1 MYKTKESITLNM
13 KVSVKVTEFEC
24 RTVRRASNIV
34 SNGSSFVVKHFGGHT
49 PLLENTPIIDFYNR
63 RSSLNTIGQSKVS
76 YNYGVYSP
84 ILIPSIIHN
93 NSVQIPG
100 ASFSMDKRNVLMQS
114 LNPHKANLMESQST
128 MEPQDFLN
136 LTHKVLEPLPE
147 LKESPSERK
156 GLLNSVNPIVRKPE
170 QKDASQEFLP
180 NDLTECLSSMLANL
194 ETKVIYSPRYSID
207 SQHNDSLK
215 EINSKAE
222 KALYKAKSP
231 NNFRLLAIGHSMEHN
246 ETPASHYGSCMR
258 EFLNEDTADNQI
270 PNLRIKCD
278 TISLSP
284 SAKPSKSCIHSSPE
298 HKLRFASTP
307 KLRHFTT
314 VSDIRRHYNSDNC
327 LTSKIPA
334 LAITTSNI
342 SKPINTVNRQMDDD
356 FSSDRHIKHV
366 CSDSS
371 QMPRGPVKVSV
382 MQIFDDV
389 GLGRCRSVAV
399 VADVEI
405 VERKVASEQLNRSPI
420 KRKGR
425 FAGCERALGIVS
437 EGMVSPSEGGRP
449 KSIVSGAKSKNN
461 FSLFTDILKAYYG
474 NMSTFIRSKLLEHGS
489 DLDRRRE
496 LNQKRAE
503 LIATGM
509 LDANQSIYE
518 LDEVIKLHDRQNLI
532 NTVILGFMVLLIAIL
547 IFRN

>member
-1 MYKTKESITLNM
+1 MYKTKESITRNM
-13 KVSVKVTEFEC
+13 RVSVKVTEFEC

-34 SNGSSFVVKHFGGHT
+34 SNDSSFVVKHFGGHT
-49 PLLENTPIIDFYNR
+49 PLLEYTPIIDFYNR

-84 ILIPSIIHN
+84 ILIPTIIQN

-114 LNPHKANLMESQST
+114 LNPHKAKLMESQST
-128 MEPQDFLN
+128 MEPQDFLD
-136 LTHKVLEPLPE
+136 LTHKVLESLPE

-156 GLLNSVNPIVRKPE
+156 GLLNSVNPTLRQPE
-170 QKDASQEFLP
+170 QKDVSQEFLL
-180 NDLTECLSSMLANL
+180 NDLTECLSSMLAKL
-194 ETKVIYSPRYSID
+194 ETKVIHSPRYSID

-215 EINSKAE
+215 AIDSKE
-222 KALYKAKSP
+222 ERVLYKAKSP
-231 NNFRLLAIGHSMEHN
+231 NNFRLLAIGYSLEYN

-258 EFLNEDTADNQI
+258 EFLNQDTADNRI
-270 PNLRIKCD
+270 PNLRIECD
-278 TISLSP
+278 SISLSP
-284 SAKPSKSCIHSSPE
+284 SAKPSKSSINSSPE
-298 HKLRFASTP
+298 HKFPLLSTP
-307 KLRHFTT
+307 KVRNFTT
-314 VSDIRRHYNSDNC
+314 VSDIRRHYNSDNF

-356 FSSDRHIKHV
+356 FSSDRHIKHE

-371 QMPRGPVKVSV
+371 QMPRGLAKVCGV
-382 MQIFDDV
+382 QMFDDV

-405 VERKVASEQLNRSPI
+405 VERKVASEQLNRSPVKI
-420 KRKGR
+420 NGR
-425 FAGCERALGIVS
+425 FACCERALGIFS

-449 KSIVSGAKSKNN
+449 MSIVSGAKSKNN
-461 FSLFTDILKAYYG
+461 FGLFTDILKAYYG
-474 NMSTFIRSKLLEHGS
+474 NMSTYIRSKLLDHGS

-509 LDANQSIYE
+509 LDADNCIYE